1 MKTEFAYSIDS
12 PMLNSNVSAMGVEFV
27 EDQQDTPELTDSI
40 VNYLIYSI
48 SLFLVWSEIS
58 SVWVDSFYQDNAV

>member
-1 MKTEFAYSIDS
+1 ME
-12 PMLNSNVSAMGVEFV
+12 VEFV

-48 SLFLVWSEIS
+48 SLSLVWSEIS
-58 SVWVDSFYQDNAV
+58 SDWVDSFYQDNTV